1 MKIKQLILTCCSLLF
16 ILTSCNNYLDVKPKG
31 KIIPKTA
38 EEYSTIL
45 HYWLDEIEKGANA
58 TIIPEPD
65 YTSLLEFFAED
76 LDGTLASSLVNTQL
90 YVGSRI
96 NTNQKRYPELYSVI
110 KDCNVNIS
118 NMEDTESEMAK
129 NILGTA
135 WSLRSICSYHLLQSF
150 CEPYQPETATETLG
164 LPLVDEFD
172 MEAKPE
178 RSNQKE
184 TAEFILKGFRNAL
197 LYNVTDKD
205 YLFTAQVTKAFMAR
219 FFFWTQ
225 DWENAIIYA
234 KEVLEQ
240 YPMLEAEEYADNIN
254 QKLSKG
260 KNVIIASYTNENDI
274 GSLSYV
280 VAQSNVIQRPV
291 SKELVQL
298 FNSSPNDIRKANSFN
313 AQRIPIKKVT
323 TKFRSEELC
332 LIIAESYAHLNN
344 TTEALKYLNLLRSK
358 RITQDYIAYTMD
370 NLPEVA
376 KQNITVDA
384 TGAPLSKLISAILCE
399 RRMELFLEG
408 DRWFELKRN
417 GRPEFWIAANGKKY
431 VTEKYL
437 YTYPIPR
444 ADVELFPDL
453 LIQNPGYIN

>member
-110 KDCNVNIS
+110 KDCNVIIS

-135 WSLRSICSYHLLQSF
+135 WSLRSICYYNLLQSF

-234 KEVLEQ
+234 KEVL
-240 YPMLEAEEYADNIN
+240 
-254 QKLSKG
+254 
-260 KNVIIASYTNENDI
+260 
-274 GSLSYV
+274 
-280 VAQSNVIQRPV
+280 
-291 SKELVQL
+291 VQL

-358 RITQDYIAYTMD
+358 RITQNYTAYTMD

-376 KQNITVDA
+376 KQNITIDA